1 MAVSCSL
8 DYLCSPGMFAD
19 SWKCTFWQ
27 PERSLWSLFCLCLY
41 LGIWRHSAAR
51 SGMLRKSSQNQHH
64 FGGNNICDSYI
75 FMIIDLSYLP
85 CFLLRLCII
94 QARSSRQIV
103 LTLAGKSIAFLQLS
117 LLSSRLCFH
126 LCLDQVLPA
135 SCCAGEALSVCLT
148 QSASSAP
155 PPRFVPP
162 FFFFHAIHIPSSCY
176 HLKLEEMWLFLI
188 CMSEGH
194 HILSVSV
201 TNYLFRLSPP
211 FPSL

>member
-155 PPRFVPP
+155 PPD
-162 FFFFHAIHIPSSCY
+162 
-176 HLKLEEMWLFLI
+176 LFLLFFLP
-188 CMSEGH
+188 CYSHSFQLLPFKTWGDVTLPDLYVWGSSH
-194 HILSVSV
+194 PFSLSYKLPV
-201 TNYLFRLSPP
+201 
-211 FPSL
+211 